1 MDKEKRNGHTEIKA
15 NDYTAIESSRKCIN
29 TTRVYGGM
37 KMFKSITMQERLQ
50 KAEAENSALRAQ
62 LAQTTA
68 QTAYVAM
75 MGDVELPVALEEGSD
90 DDE

>member
-1 MDKEKRNGHTEIKA
+1 
-15 NDYTAIESSRKCIN
+15 
-29 TTRVYGGM
+29 
-37 KMFKSITMQERLQ
+37 MFKSITMQERLR

-75 MGDVELPVALEEGSD
+75 MSDVKLPVTTDTAQQPSLEEGSN

>member
-1 MDKEKRNGHTEIKA
+1 
-15 NDYTAIESSRKCIN
+15 
-29 TTRVYGGM
+29 
-37 KMFKSITMQERLQ
+37 MFKSITMQERLQ

-68 QTAYVAM
+68 QTAYIAM
-75 MGDVELPVALEEGSD
+75 MGDVELPVTTDTAQQPSLEEGSD

>member
-1 MDKEKRNGHTEIKA
+1 
-15 NDYTAIESSRKCIN
+15 
-29 TTRVYGGM
+29 
-37 KMFKSITMQERLQ
+37 MFKSITMQERLQ

-68 QTAYVAM
+68 QTAYIAM
-75 MGDVELPVALEEGSD
+75 MSDVELPVNTDTVQQPSLEGGSD

>member
-1 MDKEKRNGHTEIKA
+1 
-15 NDYTAIESSRKCIN
+15 
-29 TTRVYGGM
+29 
-37 KMFKSITMQERLQ
+37 MFKSITLQERLQ

-75 MGDVELPVALEEGSD
+75 MGDVELPVNTDTAQQPSLEEGSD

>member
-1 MDKEKRNGHTEIKA
+1 
-15 NDYTAIESSRKCIN
+15 
-29 TTRVYGGM
+29 
-37 KMFKSITMQERLQ
+37 MFKSITLQERLQ
-50 KAEAENSALRAQ
+50 KAEAENSALRAR

-75 MGDVELPVALEEGSD
+75 MGDVELSVTTDAVQQPSLEEGSD

>member
-1 MDKEKRNGHTEIKA
+1 
-15 NDYTAIESSRKCIN
+15 
-29 TTRVYGGM
+29 
-37 KMFKSITMQERLQ
+37 MFKSITMQERLQ

-75 MGDVELPVALEEGSD
+75 MSDVELPVATNASQQPSLAEGSD
-90 DDE
+90 DNE

>member
-1 MDKEKRNGHTEIKA
+1 
-15 NDYTAIESSRKCIN
+15 
-29 TTRVYGGM
+29 
-37 KMFKSITMQERLQ
+37 MFKSITIQERLQ

-75 MGDVELPVALEEGSD
+75 MSDVELPVNTDTAQQPSLAEGGED
-90 DDE
+90 NE

>member
-1 MDKEKRNGHTEIKA
+1 
-15 NDYTAIESSRKCIN
+15 
-29 TTRVYGGM
+29 
-37 KMFKSITMQERLQ
+37 MFKSITTQERLQ

-68 QTAYVAM
+68 QTAYIAM
-75 MGDVELPVALEEGSD
+75 MGDVELPVASDAAQQPSLEEEGSD

>member
-1 MDKEKRNGHTEIKA
+1 
-15 NDYTAIESSRKCIN
+15 
-29 TTRVYGGM
+29 
-37 KMFKSITMQERLQ
+37 MFKSITMQERLQ

-68 QTAYVAM
+68 QTAYIAM
-75 MGDVELPVALEEGSD
+75 MSDVELPVNTDTVQQPSLEGGSE

>member
-1 MDKEKRNGHTEIKA
+1 
-15 NDYTAIESSRKCIN
+15 
-29 TTRVYGGM
+29 
-37 KMFKSITMQERLQ
+37 MFKSITMQERLQ

-68 QTAYVAM
+68 QTTYIAM
-75 MGDVELPVALEEGSD
+75 MGDVELPVASDAAQQPFLEEGSD

>member
-1 MDKEKRNGHTEIKA
+1 
-15 NDYTAIESSRKCIN
+15 
-29 TTRVYGGM
+29 
-37 KMFKSITMQERLQ
+37 MFKSITLQERLQ

-75 MGDVELPVALEEGSD
+75 MSDVELPVTTDTVQQPSLAKGSD
-90 DDE
+90 DNE

>member
-1 MDKEKRNGHTEIKA
+1 
-15 NDYTAIESSRKCIN
+15 
-29 TTRVYGGM
+29 
-37 KMFKSITMQERLQ
+37 MFKLITMQERLQ

-75 MGDVELPVALEEGSD
+75 MSDVELPVNTDTVQQPSLKEGSD